1 MHDPPNKMH
10 LEFNFQKEIQ
20 QTICLKAQV
29 NTISQRQA
37 QYWKPENKLAI
48 EMNIFIFEISFCRNL
63 IVFYFYGYMGQRRTV
78 FSLRLESMVEESQV
92 ALEKEHVG
100 NFIRHKS

>member
-1 MHDPPNKMH
+1 MYDPPNKMH

-37 QYWKPENKLAI
+37 QYWIPGAPENKLAI
-48 EMNIFIFEISFCRNL
+48 EMNIFIFEISFLQKFDSILFLWLYGAKENCLQLKVGVNGGRISSRL
-63 IVFYFYGYMGQRRTV
+63 RKGTCWKFY
-78 FSLRLESMVEESQV
+78 
-92 ALEKEHVG
+92 
-100 NFIRHKS
+100 